1 MPLIEIAVILILGV
15 AAQWLAWRVRLPSI
29 VLLLIFG
36 FTAGPLTG
44 FLEPDALFGDLLE
57 PLVSLSVAVILF
69 EGGLT
74 LRLKELREFRGVFLR
89 LILLG
94 IFLTW
99 GITTAAAHLLLH
111 INLSISVLLGVILVV
126 TGPTVIGPLLRN
138 IRPSG
143 RIGNLL
149 KWEGIIIDPAG
160 AILAVLVFE
169 MVFRGGTESA
179 VPHILWG
186 LGKTVLSGG
195 ILGFGMA
202 YFLIFLIKKYWIPD
216 YLQESVTLFLV
227 VAAFVLSNLIQ
238 AESGLFTVTLMGI
251 ILANQEWVPIQDIV
265 EFKEN
270 LRVLIISVLFIILSA
285 RLDLSYFGTNIL
297 GIVILLGALVFAA
310 RPLTAFLSTVGRK
323 WSWRER
329 IFLSWMAPRGI
340 VAAAVSSI
348 FAIRLS
354 EAGFPQAEALVSFT
368 FAVIVGTVFLYSLTA
383 PPLARRLK
391 LAQTN
396 PQGVLIVGAHDWALC
411 IAKTLQKQQ
420 FRVVMVDTNRQH
432 VNKSRMQGVPAYH
445 GNVLSKQVVDKI
457 PLEGIGKLL
466 ALTSNNEANCLAALN
481 FEHVFEKKELYQIA
495 PEESKSSSQHSK
507 TPVHLRGRYLFSKEI
522 TYAYLSQ
529 RFNRGAQVKA
539 TTLSEEFDYEQF
551 QARYGRS
558 AIPLFLI
565 PEDGSLHIITHT
577 EEMTPKPGQTIIAL
591 VDEAGD

>member
-1 MPLIEIAVILILGV
+1 MPLIAIAVILILGV
-15 AAQWLAWRVRLPSI
+15 TAQWLAWRVRLPSI
-29 VLLLIFG
+29 VILLIFG

-44 FLEPDALFGDLLE
+44 FLKPDDLFGDLLA
-57 PLVSLSVAVILF
+57 PFVSLSVAVILF

-94 IFLTW
+94 ILLTW
-99 GITTAAAHLLLH
+99 GITTGAAHLLLQ

-149 KWEGIIIDPAG
+149 KWEGIIIDPVG

-169 MVFRGGTESA
+169 VVFRRGAESA

-227 VAAFVLSNLIQ
+227 VSAFVISNLIQ

-270 LRVLIISVLFIILSA
+270 LRVLIISVLFIVLSA
-285 RLDLSYFGTNIL
+285 RLDLSSFGTNIV
-297 GIVILLGALVFAA
+297 GIVLLLGVLVFAA
-310 RPLTAFLSTVGRK
+310 RPLTAFFATMGTK
-323 WSWRER
+323 WPWRER
-329 IFLSWMAPRGI
+329 VFLSWMAPRGI

-368 FAVIVGTVFLYSLTA
+368 FAVIVGTVFLYSFTA
-383 PPLARRLK
+383 PPLAQYLE
-391 LAQTN
+391 LSQIN
-396 PQGVLIVGAHDWALC
+396 PQGMLIVGAHDWALS
-411 IAKTLQKQQ
+411 IAKTLQKQK
-420 FRVVMVDTNRQH
+420 FRVITVDTNRQH

-445 GNVLSKQVVDKI
+445 GNVLSSQVVDKI

-466 ALTSNNEANCLAALN
+466 ALTSNDEANCLAVLN
-481 FEHVFEKKELYQIA
+481 FEHIFEKKELYQIA
-495 PEESKSSSQHSK
+495 PEESKSSSQQSK

-539 TTLSEEFDYEQF
+539 TTLSEEFNYEQF
-551 QARYGRS
+551 QDQYGRS

-565 PEDGSLHIITHT
+565 TEDGSLHIITHSQ
-577 EEMTPKPGQTIIAL
+577 EMTPKPGQTIIAL